1 MKITDP
7 SYFGTLTF
15 GEPEVVELPA
25 TSNPAQKFAFTCEKG
40 EWRPPERLAAFLP
53 PGYSIPVDCWKDS
66 DGLRR
71 IVPRCSFEEL
81 IDPAAVGGLAVVH
94 GIHGF
99 DRQIDCSYRAMFL
112 VHQHVRGRTY
122 KNSRG
127 MKEHLSREFLYAR
140 DLFVRRLGR
149 IVDGECDVLPDAVGL
164 NAEGKGRRL
173 SVSEL
178 TELGRRTAREAGC
191 NNRTS
196 AQSIQYGL
204 FAAAKMNPL
213 EVTPDEVPHLVRMAL
228 FDLPAGEKA
237 PSRELVEIVTER
249 LLAAIDRHFDDSGEA
264 FDAWFTGPKN
274 SLVKQIAQQKSKPG
288 GKLSRD
294 DVRRALLHLGWQAYS
309 YVGQCV
315 HALLRTIKNSVPV
328 PLNETERRLFETMH
342 ESQPVYGDLP
352 LALLAE
358 RARYLR
364 QAILAI
370 WNEPEN
376 GDHLRVLHRLLA
388 YYAEMASKR
397 READRQSKQRC
408 RSGPAARETGNA
420 VDRTRDDNSRLN
432 REDSNCPEN
441 PLAANCQFAG
451 SFEFLEN
458 LHGQRPAAD
467 EPFAQVADHIREL
480 RQIACEG
487 NCGGWD
493 FRCENVTNDP
503 VTILM
508 RCACGRVE
516 RKIDVSVDE
525 FAEHAERILSWKRPA
540 LRSSTADV
548 KEPSSE
554 S

>member
-1 MKITDP
+1 MEITDP
-7 SYFGTLTF
+7 SHFGTLTF
-15 GEPEVVELPA
+15 GEPEVVERAMPG
-25 TSNPAQKFAFTCEKG
+25 NPAQKFSFAREKG

-81 IDPAAVGGLAVVH
+81 IDLAPVGGLAVLH

-99 DRQIDCSYRAMFL
+99 DPQIDYSYRAMFL

-178 TELGRRTAREAGC
+178 TELGRRTAREAGR
-191 NNRTS
+191 NNQNS
-196 AQSIQYGL
+196 AQAIQYGL
-204 FAAAKMNPL
+204 LAAAKMNPL
-213 EVTPDEVPHLVRMAL
+213 EVTPDEVPNLVRMAL

-237 PSRELVEIVTER
+237 PSKELVEIVTER
-249 LLAAIDRHFDDSGEA
+249 LLAAIDRHLDDSGEA
-264 FDAWFTGPKN
+264 FDAWFTGSKN
-274 SLVKQIAQQKSKPG
+274 SLLKQIAQQKSKPG

-315 HALLRTIKNSVPV
+315 HALMRTIKNSVPV
-328 PLNETERRLFETMH
+328 PLNETEKRLFETMH

-364 QAILAI
+364 QAILAM

-408 RSGPAARETGNA
+408 RSGPAARETARAVFSWRRWKSSVSRTPCGCSRAPCDNA
-420 VDRTRDDNSRLN
+420 AHRK
-432 REDSNCPEN
+432 
-441 PLAANCQFAG
+441 
-451 SFEFLEN
+451 
-458 LHGQRPAAD
+458 D
-467 EPFAQVADHIREL
+467 EPTTPVSTSNWATRVISLAS
-480 RQIACEG
+480 
-487 NCGGWD
+487 
-493 FRCENVTNDP
+493 RCRWPSRVVLKNAGPIPCRSGRRRPWGYRRSVRRASRWNSPPRRSNSPTASGAR
-503 VTILM
+503 
-508 RCACGRVE
+508 RCAGRCS
-516 RKIDVSVDE
+516 K
-525 FAEHAERILSWKRPA
+525 
-540 LRSSTADV
+540 STL
-548 KEPSSE
+548 P
-554 S
+554 

>member
-1 MKITDP
+1 MEITDP

-15 GEPEVVELPA
+15 GEPEVVKRAVPG
-25 TSNPAQKFAFTCEKG
+25 NPAQKFSFAREKG

-71 IVPRCSFEEL
+71 IVPGCNFEEL
-81 IDPAAVGGLAVVH
+81 IDLAAVGGLAVVH

-99 DRQIDCSYRAMFL
+99 DRQIDYSYRAMFL
-112 VHQHVRGRTY
+112 VHQHVRGRTC
-122 KNSRG
+122 KKSRG

-149 IVDGECDVLPDAVGL
+149 IVDGECNVLSDAVGL
-164 NAEGKGRRL
+164 NVEGKGRRF

-178 TELGRRTAREAGC
+178 TELGRRTAREAGR
-191 NNRTS
+191 NNPNS
-196 AQSIQYGL
+196 AQAIQYGL
-204 FAAAKMNPL
+204 LAAAKMNPL
-213 EVTPDEVPHLVRMAL
+213 EVTPDEVPNLVRMVL

-237 PSRELVEIVTER
+237 PSEELIEIVTER
-249 LLAAIDRHFDDSGEA
+249 LLAAIDRHLDDSGEA

-274 SLVKQIAQQKSKPG
+274 SLLKQIAQQKSKPG

-294 DVRRALLHLGWQAYS
+294 EVRRALLHRGWQAYA

-315 HALLRTIKNSVPV
+315 HALLRTVKNSVPD
-328 PLNETERRLFETMH
+328 PLNEEERRLFEAMH
-342 ESQPVYGDLP
+342 ESQPMYGDLP

-358 RARYLR
+358 RARFLK

-441 PLAANCQFAG
+441 PYAANCQFAG
-451 SFEFLEN
+451 SAEFLEN

-493 FRCENVTNDP
+493 YSLTNESEDSVIILVRCECGCVVREIDISRNEFVTHAKE
-503 VTILM
+503 IL
-508 RCACGRVE
+508 E
-516 RKIDVSVDE
+516 
-525 FAEHAERILSWKRPA
+525 
-540 LRSSTADV
+540 
-548 KEPSSE
+548 
-554 S
+554 